1 METCKSCGVPI
12 VFMWT
17 RTDKVI
23 PVDSNLRVDNA
34 VDLNATVRFEDLRD
48 SLGSSVVVSH
58 FATCE
63 DASKWRKKEPK

>member
-1 METCKSCGVPI
+1 MDKCKSCGVPI

-17 RTDKVI
+17 RSDKVI

-48 SLGSSVVVSH
+48 SLGATVVVSH
-58 FATCE
+58 FATCPH
-63 DASKWRKKEPK
+63 AGTHRKKR